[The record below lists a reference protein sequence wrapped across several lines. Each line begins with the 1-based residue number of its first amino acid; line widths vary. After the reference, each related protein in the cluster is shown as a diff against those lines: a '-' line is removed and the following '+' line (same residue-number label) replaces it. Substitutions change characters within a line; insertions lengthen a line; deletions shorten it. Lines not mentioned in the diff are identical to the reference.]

1 MFFAIPLENKPT
13 WRNPPWMT
21 VLLILLNVIVFF
33 GPQAREERAQERAT
47 AFYMASVLPT
57 LELDPFIRHLEK
69 ERPQD
74 AALAK
79 DGSAY
84 SPETL
89 LELMQRDEAFMNRL
103 RRQEIIGPQHPSF
116 EAWQQTRARYEALRP
131 PPFTERWAKQYRE
144 PLTARPETWLTAAF
158 LHADTGHLAGNMLFL
173 FLFGFTVEL
182 SIGRAC
188 YLAFYLLGAV
198 GASLLSSWMYAGHL
212 GYGLGASGAISALMS
227 MYAVL
232 YRFRQINFFYTL
244 FFYFNVVRAP
254 AIVLLPLWIANE
266 TLQHLWSHSNVGY
279 MAHLGGL
286 LTGAVLMMSFRA
298 TRNARVTTTAPSRQQ
313 DFQAQVDTA
322 QALTAAMKLEEA
334 CRAWGLAVRMD
345 PDDQPAVEKFFNT
358 AALWPDRPVFHQAAA
373 AAFRLKAGDAQTLAF
388 QHKAFKTY
396 FDKAKPHARLT
407 AQDMAWLC
415 KRFARAG
422 FMDDAAKLC
431 LALYA
436 TDPAHAEVVDL
447 ICVCANANLRAS
459 QTETALG
466 WLPMLQR
473 HAPQHPTTARLRE
486 LAQP

>member
-33 GPQAREERAQERAT
+33 GPQSREERAQEQAT

-74 AALAK
+74 AMRVK
-79 DGSAY
+79 DDAY
-84 SPETL
+84 SPEVL
-89 LELMQRDEAFMNRL
+89 LELMQHDEVFLARL

-116 EAWQQTRARYEALRP
+116 EAWQQARARYEALRP
-131 PPFTERWAKQYRE
+131 APFTERWAKQYRE
-144 PLTARPETWLTAAF
+144 PLASRPETWLTAAF

-212 GYGLGASGAISALMS
+212 GYGLGASGAISALMG

-232 YRFRQINFFYTL
+232 YRFRKINFFYAL

-266 TLQHLWSHSNVGY
+266 TLQHVWSHSNVGY

-286 LTGAVLMMSFRA
+286 LTGAALMMSFSA
-298 TRNARVTTTAPSRQQ
+298 TRHAQVATTAPSRQQ
-313 DFQAQVDTA
+313 CLQAQVDTA
-322 QALTAAMKLEEA
+322 EVLTAAMKLEEA
-334 CRAWGLAVRMD
+334 CLAWGRAVRMA
-345 PDDQPAVEKFFNT
+345 PDDLATVSKFFNT
-358 AALWPDRPVFHQAAA
+358 AALWPDKPAFHQAAA
-373 AAFRLKAGDAQTLAF
+373 AAFRLKSTDTQTLDF
-388 QHKAFKTY
+388 QHLAFKTY

-407 AQDMAWLC
+407 AQDMVWLC

-431 LALYA
+431 RALCA
-436 TDPAHAEVVDL
+436 TDPTHAEVADL
-447 ICVCANANLRAS
+447 ICVCVNANLRAN